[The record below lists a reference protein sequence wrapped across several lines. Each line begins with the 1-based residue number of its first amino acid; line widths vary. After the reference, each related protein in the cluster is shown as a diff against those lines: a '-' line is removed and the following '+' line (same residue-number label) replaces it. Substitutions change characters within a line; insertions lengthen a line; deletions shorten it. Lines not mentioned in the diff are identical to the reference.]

1 MKYINGNRVI
11 EVVAVVSGGFR
22 VRILEDDDP
31 ESVGY
36 EWDITPTELGSCYNA
51 FESGPPLTGV

>member
-1 MKYINGNRVI
+1 MKYVNGTRVI
-11 EVVAVVSGGFR
+11 EVIAVVSCGFR

-51 FESGPPLTGV
+51 FEGDPPLTGV